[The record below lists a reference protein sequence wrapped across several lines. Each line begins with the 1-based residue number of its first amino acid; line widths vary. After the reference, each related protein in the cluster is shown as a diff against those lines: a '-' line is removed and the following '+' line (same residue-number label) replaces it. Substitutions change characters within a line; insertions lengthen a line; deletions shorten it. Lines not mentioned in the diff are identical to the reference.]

1 MTDEEFLDLRV
12 SDKRYIEKTTIYYF
26 EGLKKYDKKPELM
39 FDMSDING
47 NYYPIII
54 AVENGN
60 NRTYLWITESEIK
73 YSHNRGEPKEFSSPW
88 PLCSVIVDYI
98 K

>member
-1 MTDEEFLDLRV
+1 MTYEEFLNLRA
-12 SDKRYIEKTTIYYF
+12 SDKRYIEKTIDYYF

-54 AVENGN
+54 AVENGD
-60 NRTYLWITESEIK
+60 NRTYLWITESGIK
-73 YSHNRGEPKEFSSPW
+73 YSHNRGEPKEFHLPF
-88 PLCSVIVDYI
+88 PLCSDIVDYI